1 MAQPLERYENMN
13 ILIVED
19 DSASY
24 HLITEF
30 LLPFK
35 FNYYRA
41 TNDIETMKLLFT
53 NRIYHLIIIEVRVT
67 SPRNS
72 GIELTKAI
80 KITFPN
86 IPIIVQTSII
96 NSKKQLAS
104 ILSKTDFFITKPY
117 CLKDFTKKV
126 LSILDSGVT

>member
-1 MAQPLERYENMN
+1 MPQSLKRYENMN

-30 LLPFK
+30 LMPFK

-41 TNDIETMKLLFT
+41 TNDIETLKLLFT
-53 NRIYHLIIIEVRVT
+53 KRSYHLIIIEVKV
-67 SPRNS
+67 SSSRNT

-80 KITFPN
+80 KITFPR
-86 IPIIVQTSII
+86 IPVIVQTSII
-96 NSKKQLAS
+96 NSKKQLDS
-104 ILSKTDFFITKPY
+104 ILSQSD
-117 CLKDFTKKV
+117 C
-126 LSILDSGVT
+126 